1 MKIKAYAKV
10 NLALHIINKRNDGFH
25 NLDMIMMPISLHD
38 LIYIDIINDGI
49 QIESNN
55 PSLPLD
61 DKNIVYKI
69 ADYMI
74 KEFKLNK
81 GLKIYIYKHIPS
93 QAGLAGGS
101 SDGAAV
107 LRAINNLFK
116 LGLTLD
122 ELAKIGSIF
131 GSDIPF
137 CIYQKTARVSG
148 TGENI
153 SFLDN
158 NINFKLLIVK
168 PRKGVSTKK
177 AFSNFK
183 LESNSQNCDL
193 IVNEIESG
201 NYNNFKKLLHNDL
214 EKVSLDFVSEIDEI
228 KNKLIELNFDAALMS
243 GSGSAVFGISQNSDI
258 IKNGFDYF
266 KNKKYFVR
274 KVDIV

>member
-158 NINFKLLIVK
+158 NIEFKLLIVK